1 MFEFWV
7 VEEVGGNVKLVF
19 DVSLANWLL
28 ESFVKVKTPLGNVEK
43 SIAVLLVLLEVLES
57 FTKVSTSAVNAEKST
72 AVIFVLL
79 VLVLL
84 LVLGGV

>member
-1 MFEFWV
+1 
-7 VEEVGGNVKLVF
+7 
-19 DVSLANWLL
+19 
-28 ESFVKVKTPLGNVEK
+28 VKVKTPLANAEK
-43 SIAVLLVLLEVLES
+43 STAVLLVILEVLES
-57 FTKVSTSAVNAEKST
+57 FTKVRTSAVNAEKST